1 MTRHVML
8 LGIMFLASST
18 AGADSF
24 VYTYDM
30 RTLHQEKPRY
40 EQQIGDLY
48 RSLTPLLTE
57 QERRALAGVRIELPL
72 IGAQAGTPLDF
83 YTMGQ
88 VGRSTVF
95 MPVFSLLF
103 LEDFATAFAWLHRHD
118 YSLET
123 VAEYVTMLRYKKA
136 SDFPGGR
143 YPPPL
148 KALHIPPEAM
158 STERVKTLAL
168 SLRHEAYAFIL
179 LHELGHGLYRHPGYD
194 GLPREVRREHEAEAD
209 HFALRV
215 LERADT
221 IPMGVILW
229 FMAQVNAMPSKGQ
242 LMAEKLV
249 KSDAD
254 WQTYLKTW
262 ATHPLTV
269 DRLSAVARYLD
280 GWGRR
285 AGPGNQRDVLGF
297 IASKLTYMA
306 GDLGDADRQGC
317 MAVVAYR
324 ADPATLMPRRLNA
337 TTGGELIREYCE
349 KRP

>member
-1 MTRHVML
+1 MTRSIIWLSIVCL
-8 LGIMFLASST
+8 VTST
-18 AGADSF
+18 AGANPLA
-24 VYTYDM
+24 YMYDM
-30 RTLHQEKPRY
+30 RHLQREKPRY
-40 EQQIGDLY
+40 EQRIGELY
-48 RSLTPLLTE
+48 GIIAPLLSTP
-57 QERRALAGVRIELPL
+57 ERRELAGVRIELPL
-72 IGAQAGTPLDF
+72 IGAQSGTPLDF

-88 VGRSTVF
+88 AGRATVF

-103 LEDFATAFAWLHRHD
+103 LEDLATAFAWLQRHD

-123 VAEYVTMLRYKKA
+123 VEEYITMLRYKKA

-158 STERVKTLAL
+158 SHEWVKTLAL
-168 SLRHEAYAFIL
+168 ALRNEAYAFIL
-179 LHELGHGLYRHPGYD
+179 LHELGHVLSRHPGYD
-194 GLPREVRREHEAEAD
+194 GIAREVARQHEARAD
-209 HFALRV
+209 RFALV
-215 LERADT
+215 MLERAET
-221 IPMGVILW
+221 LPMGVILW

-254 WQTYLKTW
+254 WQAYLNTW

-269 DRLSAVARYLD
+269 DRLSAIALYLD
-280 GWGRR
+280 GWATRV
-285 AGPGNQRDVLGF
+285 GPGNRRDVLAF
-297 IASKLTYMA
+297 IASKLAYMA
-306 GDLGDADRQGC
+306 EELGDPDLQGC

-324 ADPATLMPRRLNA
+324 ADPGLLVPRRIGA
-337 TTGGELIREYCE
+337 TAGGELMRRYCE